1 MSWSTSD
8 YLSLVIG
15 LLELLLAIVVF
26 SKLARFARAFP
37 WLVALVVFFALRG
50 IDRIASSVS
59 PDAASSLGLASD
71 ALVAAVLALL
81 ILQLPETVRRLSA
94 AEDSAKWREREYARA
109 LRDYRVLIRHR
120 LANPL
125 TAILGSVTTLQ
136 DLHDLDEDVRSSLLD
151 TIRREARAIEHL
163 GLDTDTLSPEER
175 GLSPAPKR

>member
-1 MSWSTSD
+1 MWSTSD
-8 YLSLVIG
+8 YLSVFVG
-15 LLELLLAIVVF
+15 LLELVLTIVVV
-26 SKLARFARAFP
+26 SQIARFARTFP

-50 IDRIASSVS
+50 VDRIVTGAGIDVASSF
-59 PDAASSLGLASD
+59 ALASD

-94 AEDSAKWREREYARA
+94 AEHSARWREQEYARA

-136 DLHDLDEDVRSSLLD
+136 EFDDLDHRARASLLD
-151 TIRREARAIEHL
+151 TIQREARAIEHL
-163 GLDTDTLSPEER
+163 ALDPQTLAPEER
-175 GLSPAPKR
+175 GLSPAPRR